1 VDLVH
6 GPLTGGHSESDPVHA
21 RPVAV
26 AVRTACLLLPV
37 RESKSINNVGTSFAI
52 NRINERT
59 IDVLARKRQTITNT
73 ITRPSARAG
82 PRWEPARLRAARPGG
97 GAGAGHVRFGR
108 TVISVAFTPARITHS
123 ITVPIDHTNAHMPR
137 PRVDVS
143 LDRPSKTAKDCHG
156 RCMALQCCT
165 KPQRLENKQPG
176 AAHSAPAAAETIT
189 SRPLP
194 RPVRLMVAGRV
205 P

>member
-1 VDLVH
+1 MDLVH

-73 ITRPSARAG
+73 ITRPSGSAVGAGPSPAACGPPARCETGRRRVKRRAG
-82 PRWEPARLRAARPGG
+82 RPLWAYSDQCGLVSRLHASHIRLQYPLITQTHTCRARGLM
-97 GAGAGHVRFGR
+97 
-108 TVISVAFTPARITHS
+108 SVLTDR
-123 ITVPIDHTNAHMPR
+123 PR
-137 PRVDVS
+137 PRRTAMTHVPMYDPPV
-143 LDRPSKTAKDCHG
+143 LHKT
-156 RCMALQCCT
+156 T
-165 KPQRLENKQPG
+165 
-176 AAHSAPAAAETIT
+176 AP
-189 SRPLP
+189 
-194 RPVRLMVAGRV
+194 
-205 P
+205 

>member
-1 VDLVH
+1 MDLVH

-82 PRWEPARLRAARPGG
+82 PRGGAGPPRALRDRAE
-97 GAGAGHVRFGR
+97 AGAGHVRFGR

-143 LDRPSKTAKDCHG
+143 LELLTDRPRPRRTA
-156 RCMALQCCT
+156 MADVW
-165 KPQRLENKQPG
+165 PSS
-176 AAHSAPAAAETIT
+176 AAQNHSALKINNRAPLIA
-189 SRPLP
+189 RPPPP
-194 RPVRLMVAGRV
+194 RPSHRALCRDQCD
-205 P
+205 